1 MDTASDRSF
10 FGHPRGLSTLFFTEM
25 WERWSFYGMRSI
37 LTPFLAGELVRGGLG
52 FPEGQAKSLYHVY
65 LALIYLMSV
74 PGGWIADRFLGQRR
88 AVLSGGIL
96 IMAGHV
102 VLAIHGVTTFFL
114 GLLLVVLGTGMLKPN
129 VSAIV
134 GGLYA
139 KEDGRRD
146 AAFSIFYM
154 GINLGSFLGQLAA
167 PFLAQHS
174 SVRAFI
180 GSHGLDPNY
189 VWRLGFGSAAVG
201 MLFGVVQYVRGQRY
215 LGAAGASPRT
225 PATKR
230 DWITLWLGIGFSV
243 LVVAV
248 VIVMTRSGQL
258 SVEQIDDSFGI
269 GLVAV
274 TVLAFV
280 RLFTSGQWTA
290 GERRR
295 LLAILV
301 FFVASCFFW
310 AAFEQAG
317 STLNL
322 FAVNKTREHL
332 LGIEFPAGWYQNVNS
347 IGVIVLSPVFAW
359 IWLKLGKRDPSHP
372 TKFALGL
379 LFAGLGF
386 LVMARGATEV
396 VAGGEGARVTGMF
409 LIVTYVCHSIGEVCL
424 SPVGLSAMTRL
435 APERVGSFMM
445 GVWFLSISV
454 GSYMGGRISH
464 AYEGMSERG
473 LYTAIATLTIAGGV
487 VMLALVRPLNRL
499 SATRD

>member
-1 MDTASDRSF
+1 METASDRSF
-10 FGHPRGLSTLFFTEM
+10 VGHPRGLATLFFTEM

-37 LTPFLAGELVRGGLG
+37 LTPFLAGEVLRGGLG

-88 AVLSGGIL
+88 AVLWGGLL
-96 IMAGHV
+96 IMSGHV
-102 VLAIHGVTTFFL
+102 VLAMHGVTTFFM
-114 GLLLVVLGTGMLKPN
+114 GLLLVVFGTGLLKPN
-129 VSAIV
+129 VSAVV

-139 KEDGRRD
+139 KDDERRD

-174 SVRAFI
+174 SVRAFLE
-180 GSHGLDPNY
+180 GHGLDPNY

-201 MLFGVVQYVRGQRY
+201 MLFGVVQYVHGQRH
-215 LGAAGASPRT
+215 LGQAGARPRV
-225 PATKR
+225 PASR
-230 DWITLWLGIGFSV
+230 GDWMTLWLGIAFSV
-243 LVVAV
+243 VVVGAVLVL
-248 VIVMTRSGQL
+248 TRSGRL
-258 SVEQIDDSFGI
+258 TVEEIDDSFGI
-269 GLVAV
+269 GLVLV

-290 GERRR
+290 GERKR

-322 FAVNKTREHL
+322 FAVDKTRDHF

-347 IGVIVLSPVFAW
+347 IATILLSPVFAW
-359 IWLKLGKRDPSHP
+359 IWLGLGKRDPSHP

-386 LVMARGATEV
+386 LVMARGAAEV
-396 VAGGEGARVTGMF
+396 VAGGPGTRVTGLF
-409 LIVTYVCHSIGEVCL
+409 LIVTYLCHSIGEVCL

-435 APERVGSFMM
+435 APERVGSLMM
-445 GVWFLSISV
+445 GV
-454 GSYMGGRISH
+454 
-464 AYEGMSERG
+464 
-473 LYTAIATLTIAGGV
+473 
-487 VMLALVRPLNRL
+487 
-499 SATRD
+499 